1 MKKLLSLTVALGVIL
16 MGSSAIAQNAT
27 PIRIRGTIDALN
39 GSKLDVTSRAGE
51 KFSVDLAADSTV
63 TLIAPSTLGDIK
75 PGGLIGTA
83 AMPQSDGSLKALEV
97 QVFPES
103 MRGTGEG
110 QRAYDLQPQSTMTN
124 ATVFDVVGTSERTLT
139 LKWQGKETKLTV
151 PPDVPII
158 TYEPGTRAMLTPGAH
173 VIVNGT
179 KAADGSLVAM
189 RVAVGKDGLTPPM

>member
-1 MKKLLSLTVALGVIL
+1 MKNILALATALGVVL
-16 MGSSAIAQNAT
+16 MAAPSHAQNGT
-27 PIRIRGTIDALN
+27 PIRIRGTIDAVN
-39 GSKLDVTSRAGE
+39 GSTLDVTSRTGE
-51 KFSVDLAADSTV
+51 KVSVALAPDATV
-63 TLIAPSTLGDIK
+63 VLIAPAKITDIK
-75 PGGLIGTA
+75 SGSFIGTA

-110 QRAYDLQPQSTMTN
+110 QRDYDLQPQSTMTN
-124 ATVFDVVGTSERTLT
+124 ATAYDVVGTNGRDLT

-158 TYEPGTRAMLTPGAH
+158 TYEKGDRTMLKPGAH

-179 KAADGSLVAM
+179 KGANGTPVAM
-189 RVAVGKDGLTPPM
+189 RVAVGKDGLMPPM